1 MRHEG
6 GVRGAHE
13 REVVAREEGGQRCD
27 GGEAQRLRGR
37 GERGGDVG
45 LGGGEERREQ
55 VGGQRGERGD
65 GGGGDVGVRE
75 GEVGAEGGEEERV
88 EEVGRERERAEEV
101 EREALADGGGGR
113 RQDLGGGGAGE
124 RGDVAPRGAL
134 LQGLQQRG
142 GLPERVRGAEVGVDL
157 RDEEVHRAPEAEG
170 LRRSPE
176 LGAGGSGLDLR
187 ETESV

>member
-1 MRHEG
+1 M
-6 GVRGAHE
+6 
-13 REVVAREEGGQRCD
+13 
-27 GGEAQRLRGR
+27 
-37 GERGGDVG
+37 
-45 LGGGEERREQ
+45 
-55 VGGQRGERGD
+55 
-65 GGGGDVGVRE
+65 
-75 GEVGAEGGEEERV
+75 EGGEEERV

-142 GLPERVRGAEVGVDL
+142 GLPERVRGAEVGGDL
-157 RDEEVHRAPEAEG
+157 RDEEVHRAPGAEG